1 MMAAS
6 EISLYELKP
15 GRCTRTVVTGLLWF
29 WEPRNMKK
37 TGEIM
42 GVDMLL
48 LDDQVFV
55 SLNDYC
61 VCCYVA
67 YVSIVLFFYYKSPL
81 LQSPLIQANHRSTN

>member
-1 MMAAS
+1 
-6 EISLYELKP
+6 
-15 GRCTRTVVTGLLWF
+15 
-29 WEPRNMKK
+29 MKK